1 VIRYDCKI
9 GRTRGVGMVRI
20 TKVHTGGGDGGETSL
35 VDGTRVGKENPRVGV
50 YGTID
55 EANSAIGIVRAEI
68 SRLQNPKVADESVQS
83 LADRLI
89 EADKMLGIIQQELFD
104 VGAECACPPGGVPEQ
119 MSVIGT
125 EAGDRLVEEM
135 DYMLEDLEPLSSFI
149 LPTGNPVVANL
160 HMARTIVRR
169 AEREACALREEIR
182 KDVISY
188 LNRLSDHCF
197 VLARWL
203 TGEEGESL
211 WTPLG
216 KRKLGDHS

>member
-1 VIRYDCKI
+1 
-9 GRTRGVGMVRI
+9 MVRI

-35 VDGTRVGKENPRVGV
+35 VDGTRVGKENPRVAI

-55 EANSAIGIVRAEI
+55 EANSAIGIVRSEI
-68 SRLQNPKVADESVQS
+68 MRFGLDVSEPLKGRLV
-83 LADRLI
+83 
-89 EADKMLGIIQQELFD
+89 EADQMLGLIQQELFD

-125 EAGDRLVEEM
+125 EAGRRLIEEM
-135 DYMLEDLEPLSSFI
+135 DYMLQDLEPLSSFI

-182 KDVISY
+182 KEIISY

-197 VLARWL
+197 VLSRWL
-203 TGEEGESL
+203 TGEEGEAL

-216 KRKLGDHS
+216 KRDLGKES

>member
-1 VIRYDCKI
+1 
-9 GRTRGVGMVRI
+9 MVRI

-35 VDGTRVGKENPRVGV
+35 VDGTRVGKEHPRVSI

-68 SRLQNPKVADESVQS
+68 NNRPEVTERRLVE
-83 LADRLI
+83 ADR
-89 EADKMLGIIQQELFD
+89 MLGIIQQELFD

-119 MSVIGT
+119 MSIIDAD
-125 EAGDRLVEEM
+125 AGDRLVEEM

-149 LPTGNPVVANL
+149 LPTGNPMVAHL

-169 AEREACALREEIR
+169 AEREACALREEVR
-182 KDVISY
+182 SEVISY

-197 VLARWL
+197 VLSRWL
-203 TGEEGESL
+203 TGDEGETL

-216 KRKLGDHS
+216 KRGG

>member
-1 VIRYDCKI
+1 
-9 GRTRGVGMVRI
+9 MVRI

-35 VDGTRVGKENPRVGV
+35 VDGTRVGKENPRVAI

-55 EANSAIGIVRAEI
+55 EANSAIGIVRSEI
-68 SRLQNPKVADESVQS
+68 MRFGPNVSEPLKGRLV
-83 LADRLI
+83 
-89 EADKMLGIIQQELFD
+89 EADQMLGLVQQELFD

-125 EAGDRLVEEM
+125 EAGRRLIEEM
-135 DYMLEDLEPLSSFI
+135 DYMLQDLEPLSSFI

-169 AEREACALREEIR
+169 AEREACTLREEIR
-182 KDVISY
+182 KEIISY

-197 VLARWL
+197 VLSRWL
-203 TGEEGESL
+203 TGEEGEAL

-216 KRKLGDHS
+216 KRNLGK

>member
-1 VIRYDCKI
+1 
-9 GRTRGVGMVRI
+9 MVRI

-35 VDGTRVGKENPRVGV
+35 VDGSRVGKEHPRVAI

-55 EANSAIGIVRAEI
+55 EANSAIGIVRTEMNRTDVI
-68 SRLQNPKVADESVQS
+68 GIPNK
-83 LADRLI
+83 RLI
-89 EADKMLGIIQQELFD
+89 EANQMLNIIQQELFD

-119 MSVIGT
+119 MSIIGT
-125 EAGDRLVEEM
+125 DAGERLVNEM

-149 LPTGNPVVANL
+149 LPTGNPIVAHL

-169 AEREACALREEIR
+169 AERDACTLREEVR
-182 KDVISY
+182 HEVISY

-197 VLARWL
+197 VLSRWL
-203 TGEEGESL
+203 TGEEGETL

-216 KRKLGDHS
+216 KR

>member
-1 VIRYDCKI
+1 
-9 GRTRGVGMVRI
+9 MVRI

-35 VDGTRVGKENPRVGV
+35 VDGTRVGKEHPRVAI

-68 SRLQNPKVADESVQS
+68 NNRPKIADN
-83 LADRLI
+83 RFI
-89 EADKMLGIIQQELFD
+89 EADRMLGIIQQELFD
-104 VGAECACPPGGVPEQ
+104 VGAECACPPGGVPKQ
-119 MSVIGT
+119 MSIIGV
-125 EAGDRLVEEM
+125 EAGERLVKEM

-149 LPTGNPVVANL
+149 LPTGTPMVAHL

-169 AEREACALREEIR
+169 AEREACALREEVR
-182 KDVISY
+182 HEVISY

-197 VLARWL
+197 VLSRWL
-203 TGEEGESL
+203 TGEEGETL

-216 KRKLGDHS
+216 KR

>member
-1 VIRYDCKI
+1 
-9 GRTRGVGMVRI
+9 MVRI

-35 VDGTRVGKENPRVGV
+35 VDGSRVGKEHPRVAI

-55 EANSAIGIVRAEI
+55 EANSAIGIVRAEMKRSAVIGI
-68 SRLQNPKVADESVQS
+68 SHTRLAKADQ
-83 LADRLI
+83 
-89 EADKMLGIIQQELFD
+89 MLDLIQQELFD

-119 MSVIGT
+119 MSIIGA
-125 EAGDRLVEEM
+125 EAGERLVEEM

-149 LPTGNPVVANL
+149 LPTGNPIVAYL

-169 AEREACALREEIR
+169 AERDACILREEVR
-182 KDVISY
+182 NEVISY

-197 VLARWL
+197 VLSRWL
-203 TGEEGESL
+203 TGDEGETL

-216 KRKLGDHS
+216 KR

>member
-1 VIRYDCKI
+1 
-9 GRTRGVGMVRI
+9 MVRI

-35 VDGTRVGKENPRVGV
+35 VDGTRVGKENPRVAI

-55 EANSAIGIVRAEI
+55 EANSAIGIVRSEI
-68 SRLQNPKVADESVQS
+68 MRFGLDVSEPLKGRLV
-83 LADRLI
+83 
-89 EADKMLGIIQQELFD
+89 EADQMLGLIQQELFD

-125 EAGDRLVEEM
+125 EAGRRLIEEM
-135 DYMLEDLEPLSSFI
+135 DYMLQDLEPLSSFI

-169 AEREACALREEIR
+169 AEREACTLREEIR
-182 KDVISY
+182 KEIISY

-197 VLARWL
+197 VLSRWL
-203 TGEEGESL
+203 TGEEGEAL

-216 KRKLGDHS
+216 KRNLGKES

>member
-1 VIRYDCKI
+1 
-9 GRTRGVGMVRI
+9 MVRI

-35 VDGTRVGKENPRVGV
+35 VDGTRVGKENPRVAI

-55 EANSAIGIVRAEI
+55 EANSAIGIVRSEI
-68 SRLQNPKVADESVQS
+68 MRFRPNVSEPLKGRLV
-83 LADRLI
+83 
-89 EADKMLGIIQQELFD
+89 EADQMLGLVQQELFD

-125 EAGDRLVEEM
+125 EAGSRLVEEM
-135 DYMLEDLEPLSSFI
+135 DYMLQDLKPLSSFI
-149 LPTGNPVVANL
+149 PPTGNPVVANL

-169 AEREACALREEIR
+169 AEREACTLREEIR
-182 KDVISY
+182 KEIISY

-197 VLARWL
+197 VLSRWL
-203 TGEEGESL
+203 TGEEGEAL

-216 KRKLGDHS
+216 KRNLGKES

>member
-1 VIRYDCKI
+1 
-9 GRTRGVGMVRI
+9 MVRI

-35 VDGTRVGKENPRVGV
+35 VDGTRVGKENPRVAI

-55 EANSAIGIVRAEI
+55 EANSAIGIVRSEI
-68 SRLQNPKVADESVQS
+68 MRLGPNVSEPLKG
-83 LADRLI
+83 RLV
-89 EADKMLGIIQQELFD
+89 EADQMLGLVQQELFD

-125 EAGDRLVEEM
+125 EAGRRLIEEM
-135 DYMLEDLEPLSSFI
+135 DYMLQDLEPLSSFI

-169 AEREACALREEIR
+169 AEREACTLREEIR
-182 KDVISY
+182 KEIISY

-197 VLARWL
+197 VLSRWL
-203 TGEEGESL
+203 TGEEGEAL

-216 KRKLGDHS
+216 KRNLGKES

>member
-1 VIRYDCKI
+1 
-9 GRTRGVGMVRI
+9 MVRI

-35 VDGTRVGKENPRVGV
+35 VDGTRVGKEHPRVAI

-68 SRLQNPKVADESVQS
+68 NNRPKIADN
-83 LADRLI
+83 RLI
-89 EADKMLGIIQQELFD
+89 EADRMLGIIQQELFD
-104 VGAECACPPGGVPEQ
+104 VGAECACPPGGVPKQ
-119 MSVIGT
+119 MSIIGV
-125 EAGDRLVEEM
+125 EAGERLVKEM

-149 LPTGNPVVANL
+149 LPTGTPMVAHL

-169 AEREACALREEIR
+169 AEREACALREEVR
-182 KDVISY
+182 HEVISY

-197 VLARWL
+197 VLSRWL
-203 TGEEGESL
+203 TGEEGEPL

-216 KRKLGDHS
+216 KR